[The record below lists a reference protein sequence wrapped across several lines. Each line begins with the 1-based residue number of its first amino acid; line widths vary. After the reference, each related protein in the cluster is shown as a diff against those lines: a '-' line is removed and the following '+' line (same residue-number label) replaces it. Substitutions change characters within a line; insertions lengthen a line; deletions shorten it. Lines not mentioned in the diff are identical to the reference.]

1 MDDIGARTVF
11 AVIFY
16 LLGVDLAEI
25 DCLMLRLDFS
35 RRNIAD
41 EDVGGLKIPVAAQDK
56 CRWMA
61 ASANCSEALISI
73 CIPKNDPK

>member
-35 RRNIAD
+35 EGILLMRMLEGLRSRWQ
-41 EDVGGLKIPVAAQDK
+41 LKI
-56 CRWMA
+56 
-61 ASANCSEALISI
+61 SAGGWQLQRIVQRH
-73 CIPKNDPK
+73 